1 VSSPAESAMR
11 WAMIVGAT
19 TTSGGTCRLGVQ
31 LPQRPNGRVGWID
44 ARFVRVSWSPWRIE
58 VNRSSDRAQLLHDGH
73 PVRTFSVDVGTRA
86 TPTPAGLFAV
96 LYAVPS
102 DPGASFGAWIL
113 GLSAESNALF
123 SFDGGPGRIGLHGR
137 DRASDAK
144 PLGVLGSHGCVRF
157 TNEAIR
163 WIVAQVGA
171 PNLPGVAVE
180 IR

>member
-1 VSSPAESAMR
+1 MR

-31 LPQRPNGRVGWID
+31 LPQRPNGRVGWVD
-44 ARFVRVSWSPWRIE
+44 ARFVRVTWSPWRIE
-58 VNRSSDRAQLLHDGH
+58 VTRSSGRARLLHDGQ
-73 PVRTFSVDVGTRA
+73 PVRNFSVNVGTPA

-102 DPGASFGAWIL
+102 DPSAFYGAWII
-113 GLSAESNALF
+113 GLSAESNALL
-123 SFDGGPGRIGLHGR
+123 SFNRGPGRIGLHGR
-137 DRASDAK
+137 GGTSVAK

-163 WIVAQVGA
+163 WIVARVGA

>member
-1 VSSPAESAMR
+1 MR
-11 WAMIVGAT
+11 WAMVVGAT

-31 LPQRPNGRVGWID
+31 LPQRPNGRVGWVD
-44 ARFVRVSWSPWRIE
+44 ARFVRVTWSPWRIE
-58 VNRSSDRAQLLHDGH
+58 VTRSSGRARLLHDGH
-73 PVRTFSVDVGTRA
+73 PVRNFSVNVGTPA

-102 DPGASFGAWIL
+102 DTSTFYGAWII
-113 GLSAESNALF
+113 GLSAESNALL
-123 SFDGGPGRIGLHGR
+123 SFNGGPGRIGLHGR
-137 DRASDAK
+137 GGASVAK

-163 WIVAQVGA
+163 WIVARVGA
-171 PNLPGVAVE
+171 PNLPGVGVE